1 MKSDEKIKKLA
12 LALAEKK
19 TTEEAAKTAIRTKY
33 EGMEKIKKLTTDE
46 RLTRIEKYLGIS

>member
-46 RLTRIEKYLGIS
+46 RITRIEKYLGLS